1 MGNMVREGKRAH
13 RQWFGSHAGSKGR
26 LNTSGHS
33 CVCRS
38 CADVS
43 VCCSSTCHVA
53 GLLIPRVSRSLL
65 AHQVPDML
73 PPWIL
78 VNFCS
83 LFSSL
88 WPGILTF
95 PVFPLLATLYF
106 FTLFWLPEYMI
117 PCLPWPQMT
126 ISWSVF
132 CLPGSWH
139 HPGTLPFSCPSFLPH
154 YLIKLGSEVGVHGC

>member
-1 MGNMVREGKRAH
+1 MLGAKAVWTVLGTLVF
-13 RQWFGSHAGSKGR
+13 QVLCWCFC
-26 LNTSGHS
+26 LLQL
-33 CVCRS
+33 
-38 CADVS
+38 
-43 VCCSSTCHVA
+43 HVPRGWA
-53 GLLIPRVSRSLL
+53 ANPTGLSLL
-65 AHQVPDML
+65 ACTPSSWHAA
-73 PPWIL
+73 PWLL

-88 WPGILTF
+88 WPGILTCH
-95 PVFPLLATLYF
+95 VFPLLATLYF
-106 FTLFWLPEYMI
+106 FTLFWLPEYVI

-139 HPGTLPFSCPSFLPH
+139 HPGTLPFSCPRFLPH